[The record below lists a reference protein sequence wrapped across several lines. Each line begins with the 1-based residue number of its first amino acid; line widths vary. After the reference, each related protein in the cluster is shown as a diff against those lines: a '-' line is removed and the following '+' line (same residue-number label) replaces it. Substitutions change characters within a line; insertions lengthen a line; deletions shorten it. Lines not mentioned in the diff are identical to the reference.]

1 MAGIYVHIPYCRS
14 FCIYCD
20 FYSELSRGGSSES
33 FVCALKKEA
42 AARFPELGGA
52 SVSTIYFGGGTPSLL
67 PAGELAGIL
76 SFLKGQDGADPP
88 SEVTVEVNP
97 DDVVSM
103 GPEGLERLLEAGFNR
118 VSMGVQS
125 FDDSVLRWM
134 RRRHD
139 AAGAMKAFSLLRGA
153 GFTNVSIDLIFGF
166 GGLSSGLWRE
176 TLGRAVSLRPEHVSA
191 YQMTVEPGS
200 ALARLQKSGRYE
212 EVPDEESATQYAML
226 QEVLADAGYEQYE
239 VSNFALPGMYSRHN
253 SSYWHHVPYLGL
265 GPGAHSLSVSLD
277 GRLVRSWND
286 PDLKGYLAG
295 SCRRG
300 SEVLSAAEVEE
311 ERIMLGLRCSA
322 GTALDKTKAAPLV
335 REGLLEEISDGVY
348 RIPEGRLFISEYVIG
363 RIV

>member
-42 AARFPELGGA
+42 AARLPELGGA

-76 SFLKGQDGADPP
+76 SFLKDRTGSP

-97 DDVVSM
+97 DDVLAM
-103 GPEGLERLLEAGFNR
+103 GLDGLETLLEAGFNR

-139 AAGAMKAFSLLRGA
+139 AEGAVKACSLLRGA
-153 GFTNVSIDLIFGF
+153 GFTNLSIDLIFGF
-166 GGLSSGLWRE
+166 RGLSSGLWRE
-176 TLGRAVSLRPEHVSA
+176 TLDKAVSLMPEHVSA
-191 YQMTVEPGS
+191 YQLTVEPGS
-200 ALARLQKSGRYE
+200 ALARLQESGRYE
-212 EVPDEESATQYAML
+212 EVPDEESAAQYAML
-226 QEVLADAGYEQYE
+226 QTVLAEAGYEQYE

-265 GPGAHSLSVSLD
+265 GPGAHSLSVSRD

-335 REGLLEEISDGVY
+335 REGLLEEISDGLY
-348 RIPEGRLFISEYVIG
+348 RIPAGRLFISEYVIG
-363 RIV
+363 RLV